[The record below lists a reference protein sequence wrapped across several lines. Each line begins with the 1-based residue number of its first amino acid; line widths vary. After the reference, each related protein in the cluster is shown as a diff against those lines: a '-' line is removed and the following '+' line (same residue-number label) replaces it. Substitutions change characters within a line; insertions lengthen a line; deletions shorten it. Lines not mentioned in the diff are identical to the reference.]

1 MAKVSI
7 IRCGD
12 YDRARVFDAVKRATD
27 LACSIKESVKPN
39 MKVLVK
45 PNLLSARPPEDAVDT
60 HPEVVRA
67 VVRLVKEAGGRVIL
81 GDSPAAGFGKNVLD
95 VYEVSGMKKLAHEE
109 GVDLV
114 KFTSAKFVDG
124 IPISRYVFDCDLV
137 ISVPKFKTHC
147 ITMITAA
154 IKNTYGVV
162 IGMHKAAA
170 HSKAPREEAYTFGIF
185 HDCGIPALMQ
195 RFGDYRDTLKIAG
208 GDSRP
213 PTEVEEERHGTN
225 HATIGYLIAH
235 SWGLSDVIC
244 QAIQRHHDLGALGDD
259 DSFSP
264 MARVL
269 VAVNFLAEHLHETSL
284 RMRDDRQWV
293 QGEGIVLDYLG
304 LTHGEYAELSE
315 DVMALCT

>member
-1 MAKVSI
+1 MAVELSVAGVEQLLKGITIPPRPIVLIEVDQELKRPEPDLKKVAGLI
-7 IRCGD
+7 
-12 YDRARVFDAVKRATD
+12 ARDVGVSAAMLKTVNSPLFGLRSKVGSVLQAVQLLGARNTRNVVTS
-27 LACSIKESVKPN
+27 L
-39 MKVLVK
+39 VLR
-45 PNLLSARPPEDAVDT
+45 ST
-60 HPEVVRA
+60 M
-67 VVRLVKEAGGRVIL
+67 GG
-81 GDSPAAGFGKNVLD
+81 
-95 VYEVSGMKKLAHEE
+95 
-109 GVDLV
+109 
-114 KFTSAKFVDG
+114 
-124 IPISRYVFDCDLV
+124 
-137 ISVPKFKTHC
+137 
-147 ITMITAA
+147 
-154 IKNTYGVV
+154 
-162 IGMHKAAA
+162 AAA
-170 HSKAPREEAYTFGIF
+170 SLERFWDSSEKVASISAYICTMLPKAPREEAYTFGIF

>member
-1 MAKVSI
+1 MAVELSVAGVEQLLKGITIPPRPIVLIEVDQELKRPEPDLKKVAGLIARDVGVSAAMLKTVNSPLFGLRSKVGSVLQAVQLLGARNTRNVVTSLVLRSTMGGAATSLERFWDSSEKVASI
-7 IRCGD
+7 
-12 YDRARVFDAVKRATD
+12 
-27 LACSIKESVKPN
+27 
-39 MKVLVK
+39 
-45 PNLLSARPPEDAVDT
+45 SAY
-60 HPEVVRA
+60 
-67 VVRLVKEAGGRVIL
+67 I
-81 GDSPAAGFGKNVLD
+81 
-95 VYEVSGMKKLAHEE
+95 
-109 GVDLV
+109 
-114 KFTSAKFVDG
+114 
-124 IPISRYVFDCDLV
+124 C
-137 ISVPKFKTHC
+137 
-147 ITMITAA
+147 TMLP
-154 IKNTYGVV
+154 
-162 IGMHKAAA
+162 
-170 HSKAPREEAYTFGIF
+170 KAPREEAYTFGIF